1 MEKRKKSLSILL
13 RDERKTESKIDLY
26 SALEWPD
33 APGSGPNLCR
43 VMVDGKWI
51 IFNDEKYTFM
61 TLDAAMNSVEL
72 SAWSLLGPCE
82 RDFRGWPAQAKPTIS
97 IGTPVRIQTG
107 QIAGQKLYDL
117 TRAATDPI
125 QCIDGRWYVGVIMIG
140 TGTVMVPVDTL
151 QVQE

>member
-107 QIAGQKLYDL
+107 QIMI
-117 TRAATDPI
+117 PI
-125 QCIDGRWYVGVIMIG
+125 LSRLCKWSKPLFGDIE
-140 TGTVMVPVDTL
+140 TGSGWRGIPFAKEIL
-151 QVQE
+151 GSKI